1 MDDCTCL
8 LFVFMSDEAL
18 HDAVIINITYIM
30 AAVELV
36 LLPLCIFLPV
46 SSCRL
51 DSDFLIKINSL

>member
-36 LLPLCIFLPV
+36 LLPLCISFL
-46 SSCRL
+46 SAAA
-51 DSDFLIKINSL
+51 D

>member
-1 MDDCTCL
+1 
-8 LFVFMSDEAL
+8 MSDEAL

-51 DSDFLIKINSL
+51 DSDFLIKINIL